1 MKNIL
6 KRFLLVTQYVIFVL
20 GIVNV
25 HRGIEGKINNLEK
38 LRYLGTSVYP
48 ENVLFFGIGLLIL
61 GPILKYIFIGQ
72 FLIFPWSKEK
82 EGSHKTMKDILKRL
96 LILTHYGIFL
106 FGIMLFIGIG
116 IGLIFGEIVRFN
128 TVIVY
133 IFYGIGTWTLGPTLN
148 YIFLG
153 KFLIFPWSIEKVD
166 K

>member
-20 GIVNV
+20 GICFLI
-25 HRGIEGKINNLEK
+25 GIIHIDF
-38 LRYLGTSVYP
+38 
-48 ENVLFFGIGLLIL
+48 ENELIYGISLLIL
-61 GPILKYIFIGQ
+61 VPLLKYIFIGQ

-82 EGSHKTMKDILKRL
+82 EGSDKTRKEVLKRL

-116 IGLIFGEIVRFN
+116 TGLIFGEIVRFK
-128 TVIVY
+128 TVIEL
-133 IFYGIGTWTLGPTLN
+133 ISYGIGTWILGPTLN

-153 KFLIFPWSIEKVD
+153 KFLIFPWSIEKVG

>member
-1 MKNIL
+1 MKDIL

-20 GIVNV
+20 GICFVI
-25 HRGIEGKINNLEK
+25 GIIHIDFKNELI
-38 LRYLGTSVYP
+38 Y
-48 ENVLFFGIGLLIL
+48 GISLLIL
-61 GPILKYIFIGQ
+61 VPLLKYIFIGQ

-82 EGSHKTMKDILKRL
+82 EGSDKTRKDILKRL

-106 FGIMLFIGIG
+106 FGIMLFIVGVYEMNHIESYVNRMG
-116 IGLIFGEIVRFN
+116 LQLIFL
-128 TVIVY
+128 
-133 IFYGIGTWTLGPTLN
+133 GIGTWILGPTLN